1 MLALQINRD
10 EAALLTRIL
19 DLYAAELRR
28 AAADGSRRDLATKLA
43 QEQPLLRD
51 VLAQLVSQQ
60 RAA

>member
-19 DLYAAELRR
+19 DLYAAELKR
-28 AAADGSRRDLATKLA
+28 AAADASRRDLVTRLQ

-51 VLAQLVSQQ
+51 VLAQLLSLQ

>member
-1 MLALQINRD
+1 MLALHINRD

-19 DLYAAELRR
+19 DVYATELKR
-28 AAADGSRRDLATKLA
+28 AAADSSRADLVTRL
-43 QEQPLLRD
+43 QREQPLLRD

>member
-1 MLALQINRD
+1 MLDLRINRD

-19 DLYAAELRR
+19 DLYAAELKR
-28 AAADGSRRDLATKLA
+28 AAADGGRNDLATKLA